1 VRGSYPVPIPP
12 AELTD
17 DQFAFSLPVNFKKPS
32 K

>member
-1 VRGSYPVPIPP
+1 VPVPP
-12 AELTD
+12 ADLTD